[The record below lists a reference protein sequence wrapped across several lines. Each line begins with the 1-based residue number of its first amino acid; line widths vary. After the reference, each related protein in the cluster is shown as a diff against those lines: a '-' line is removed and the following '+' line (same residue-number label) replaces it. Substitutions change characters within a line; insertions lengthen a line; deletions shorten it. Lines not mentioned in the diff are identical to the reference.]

1 MTKCPKV
8 NDEAAVSRKEVSIAL
23 VGNPNVGKSTL
34 FNALTGLHQHTGNW
48 PGKTVASAAGHF
60 SYEGKTFWITDL
72 PGTYSLSA
80 RSPEEEITRDQICFG
95 QWDRILLVTDATCL
109 ERNLPLVLQTLE
121 ITDQVILCVNLMDE
135 ARRRGI
141 HIDLDALSERLGI
154 PTIGVTAS
162 RKKTLFPLLEVLAAD
177 EQTDPEKDHVEHYPK
192 EIHEAIL
199 PLQTQLEECFPC
211 GPRRAAWLSLLLTS
225 GNSEMV
231 EKAGRWCGEDLL
243 LDDKIRD
250 KLAEGEKRLSDIGL
264 SQTSLETA
272 MVIHRL
278 KTSSAIAGASVRSG
292 MNQRTRSEN
301 RVDLLLNKPIVGY
314 PMMALAMVGI
324 FYLTIRGADAPT
336 RWLETVLFRL
346 GDCVSALLMRIGCP
360 GLLHDI
366 VINGAWRMLAW
377 VVSVMLPPMLIF
389 FPLFT
394 FLEDLGYLPRVAFA
408 LDRPFHRCGAC
419 GKQALTMAMG
429 LGCNAVGVTGCRII
443 DSPRERLMAIL
454 TNSFVPCNGRFPML
468 ILISGLFLSSGSFQT
483 SLILGGM
490 LLLAILLTVAMTGIL
505 SKTILKGKTTP
516 FILELPPFR
525 RPKLGQILIRSVLDR
540 AGVILG
546 RAAAVAAPA
555 GVLIWALS
563 NIRPEGV
570 SLLQILSGILD
581 PVGLAMGLDGTIL
594 LAFLLGS
601 SANETVIPIALMIYS
616 ATNRLS
622 SSIPPSEIREILL
635 RSGWNWTTAVS
646 VLLFAMFHWPCTTTL
661 LTIRKETGRWKWVFL
676 AALLPTACG
685 IVLCTALHGIL
696 KAVL

>member
-1 MTKCPKV
+1 MTQSLKANK
-8 NDEAAVSRKEVSIAL
+8 EASQKEITIAL
-23 VGNPNVGKSTL
+23 EGNPNVGKSTL

-48 PGKTVASAAGHF
+48 PGKTVSSATGHF
-60 SYEGKTFWITDL
+60 SYKGKMFRITDL

-95 QWDRILLVTDATCL
+95 KWDRILLVTDATCL

-121 ITDQVILCVNLMDE
+121 ITDRVILCVNLMDE

-141 HIDLDALSERLGI
+141 HIELDTLSERLGI
-154 PTIGVTAS
+154 PVIGITAS
-162 RKKTLFPLLEVLAAD
+162 RKKTLFPLLEVLAGD
-177 EQTDPEKDHVEHYPK
+177 EQTELQKEQIKHYPE
-192 EIHEAIL
+192 EINKAL
-199 PLQTQLEECFPC
+199 RPLQVQLEECFPC
-211 GPRRAAWLSLLLTS
+211 DSRRASWLAALLAS
-225 GNSEMV
+225 GNPEMT

-243 LDDKIRD
+243 LDDGIRD
-250 KLAEGEKRLSDIGL
+250 KLEEVKKRLSDTGL
-264 SQTSLETA
+264 SQTAVETTMA
-272 MVIHRL
+272 IHRL
-278 KTSSAIAGASVRSG
+278 KVSSAIVKASVPSG
-292 MNQRTRSEN
+292 MSRKNRSEN
-301 RVDLLLNKPIVGY
+301 RVDLLLCKPLVGY
-314 PMMALAMVGI
+314 PLMALTMVGI

-336 RWLETVLFRL
+336 RWLETGLFRL
-346 GDCVSALLMRIGCP
+346 GDYMSDLLLKIDCP

-394 FLEDLGYLPRVAFA
+394 FLEDLGYLPRVAFS
-408 LDRPFHRCGAC
+408 LDRPFYRCGAC

-429 LGCNAVGVTGCRII
+429 IGCNAVGVTGCRII

-468 ILISGLFLSSGSFQT
+468 ILISGLFLSSSSFQT

-490 LLLAILLTVAMTGIL
+490 LLLAIFLTVVVTGIL
-505 SKTILKGKTTP
+505 SKTILRGKATP

-525 RPKLGQILIRSVLDR
+525 RPQLGQILVRSMLDR
-540 AGVILG
+540 VGVILG

-563 NIRPEGV
+563 NVRPTGV
-570 SLLQILSGILD
+570 SLLQILSDFLD

-601 SANETVIPIALMIYS
+601 SANETVIPISLMIYS

-622 SSIPPSEIREILL
+622 SSIAPSEIREILL
-635 RSGWNWTTAVS
+635 QSGWNWATAVN
-646 VLLFAMFHWPCTTTL
+646 VLLFTLLHWPCTTTL
-661 LTIRKETGRWKWVFL
+661 LTIRKETGHWQWAFL
-676 AALLPTACG
+676 AAFLPTIFG
-685 IVLCTALHGIL
+685 IVLCTALHWIQFHIQ
-696 KAVL
+696 